1 MTSQWAPRATFTKFE
16 DSTQEEWAEII
27 RQLPLTQAMAGQNVI
42 DQLRLLERDHGGFP
56 VSRLEHSLQTA
67 TRAEEDG
74 RDEEY
79 VLCALIHDIGD
90 TLAPYNHPSIAAGL
104 LKPFVSEANHWMV
117 EHHGI
122 FQGYYFWHLHRRRP
136 QRPRRLPR
144 LAVLRVHGGV
154 LRQVRPDRLRPRL
167 RERPARPLR
176 TPDPQVPRPQALR
189 ERTSWCLTPG
199 VWHRRGRRSPSG
211 RRPGGSRS
219 GGRRRGRCGG
229 SRAAA
234 GRRHA
239 PPSSTVSKN

>member
-1 MTSQWAPRATFTKFE
+1 MSDRASFTRFE

-27 RQLPLTQAMAGQNVI
+27 RQLPITQAMAGQNVI

-122 FQGYYFWHLHRRRP
+122 FQGYYFWHFLGADRNARDAFRDSPYYDYTEEFCAKYDQTAFDPDYASAPLSHYEP
-136 QRPRRLPR
+136 LI
-144 LAVLRVHGGV
+144 
-154 LRQVRPDRLRPRL
+154 RQYL
-167 RERPARPLR
+167 
-176 TPDPQVPRPQALR
+176 VPKEFA
-189 ERTSWCLTPG
+189 ENYNAFT
-199 VWHRRGRRSPSG
+199 
-211 RRPGGSRS
+211 
-219 GGRRRGRCGG
+219 
-229 SRAAA
+229 
-234 GRRHA
+234 
-239 PPSSTVSKN
+239 

>member
-1 MTSQWAPRATFTKFE
+1 VTSNDSAPRATFTKFE

-122 FQGYYFWHLHRRRP
+122 FQGYYFWHFIGADRNARDAYRDSPYYEYTEEFCAKYDQTAFDPDYVSAPLTHYEPLIRQYLVP
-136 QRPRRLPR
+136 KE
-144 LAVLRVHGGV
+144 LA
-154 LRQVRPDRLRPRL
+154 DTYN
-167 RERPARPLR
+167 AF
-176 TPDPQVPRPQALR
+176 T
-189 ERTSWCLTPG
+189 
-199 VWHRRGRRSPSG
+199 
-211 RRPGGSRS
+211 
-219 GGRRRGRCGG
+219 
-229 SRAAA
+229 
-234 GRRHA
+234 
-239 PPSSTVSKN
+239 

>member
-1 MTSQWAPRATFTKFE
+1 MRSEDRSGTRASFTKFE

-27 RQLPLTQAMAGQNVI
+27 GQLPITQAMAGQNVI

-67 TRAEEDG
+67 TRAEHDG

-122 FQGYYFWHLHRRRP
+122 FQGYYFWHYLGADRNARDAFRDSPYFEYTEEFCAKYDQTAFDPDYTSAPLSHYEP
-136 QRPRRLPR
+136 LI
-144 LAVLRVHGGV
+144 
-154 LRQVRPDRLRPRL
+154 RQYL
-167 RERPARPLR
+167 
-176 TPDPQVPRPQALR
+176 VPN
-189 ERTSWCLTPG
+189 ELTDTYN
-199 VWHRRGRRSPSG
+199 
-211 RRPGGSRS
+211 
-219 GGRRRGRCGG
+219 
-229 SRAAA
+229 AF
-234 GRRHA
+234 
-239 PPSSTVSKN
+239 T

>member
-1 MTSQWAPRATFTKFE
+1 MSDRASFTKFE

-27 RQLPLTQAMAGQNVI
+27 RQLPITQAMAGQNVI

-122 FQGYYFWHLHRRRP
+122 FQGYYFWHFLGADRNARDAFRDSPYYDYTEEFCAKYDQTAFDPHYASAP
-136 QRPRRLPR
+136 LSHYEPLI
-144 LAVLRVHGGV
+144 
-154 LRQVRPDRLRPRL
+154 RQYL
-167 RERPARPLR
+167 
-176 TPDPQVPRPQALR
+176 VPKEFAENYNAL
-189 ERTSWCLTPG
+189 T
-199 VWHRRGRRSPSG
+199 
-211 RRPGGSRS
+211 
-219 GGRRRGRCGG
+219 
-229 SRAAA
+229 
-234 GRRHA
+234 
-239 PPSSTVSKN
+239 